1 MIISRFSLVCDMQ
14 GIALDAMLLD
24 DGFTADF
31 SFDPSGKLDLD
42 KINFVALIERII
54 HGKK

>member
-1 MIISRFSLVCDMQ
+1 MQ
-14 GIALDAMLLD
+14 GGALDAMMLD

-31 SFDPSGKLDLD
+31 SFDPSGKLDGD
-42 KINFVALIERII
+42 KINFVALMERII

>member
-1 MIISRFSLVCDMQ
+1 MIISRFDLVCEMQ
-14 GIALDAMLLD
+14 GIALDTMMLD

-31 SFDPSGKLDLD
+31 SFDPSGKLDVD
-42 KINFVALIERII
+42 KINFAALMERII

>member
-1 MIISRFSLVCDMQ
+1 MIISRFGLVCDMQ
-14 GIALDAMLLD
+14 RVALDAMMLD

-31 SFDPSGKLDLD
+31 SFDPSGKLGID
-42 KINFVALIERII
+42 KINFAALIERII

>member
-1 MIISRFSLVCDMQ
+1 VIKSRFSLVCEMQ
-14 GIALDAMLLD
+14 GGALDTMLLD

-31 SFDPSGKLDLD
+31 SFDPSGKLDVD
-42 KINFVALIERII
+42 KINFVTLIERII

>member
-1 MIISRFSLVCDMQ
+1 MQ
-14 GIALDAMLLD
+14 GIALDTMMLD

-31 SFDPSGKLDLD
+31 SFDPSGKLDVD
-42 KINFVALIERII
+42 KISFAALIERII